1 MKGRSQGCSSMEAGQ
16 TCAHENREKEPFL
29 SAVLYPSPDGAGAGA
44 SEARVTGGRGGE
56 GRSLSSPQM
65 GPPVPVLRVGPRK
78 GWHGG
83 HLEAP
88 SFSRAPKAWLHPST
102 GTSAGGLLNISGL
115 MGIPFPD
122 LPQNGPW
129 TNYFVTLEMVP
140 SGPPTTSL
148 RSCGTLPPKTK
159 PNEQKHRIT
168 P

>member
-1 MKGRSQGCSSMEAGQ
+1 MED
-16 TCAHENREKEPFL
+16 TWK
-29 SAVLYPSPDGAGAGA
+29 
-44 SEARVTGGRGGE
+44 
-56 GRSLSSPQM
+56 
-65 GPPVPVLRVGPRK
+65 PPVFPELQSLGCTPPQ
-78 GWHGG
+78 G
-83 HLEAP
+83 LQ
-88 SFSRAPKAWLHPST
+88 
-102 GTSAGGLLNISGL
+102 GGLLNISGL

-148 RSCGTLPPKTK
+148 KSCGTLPPKTK

>member
-1 MKGRSQGCSSMEAGQ
+1 MEAGQ
-16 TCAHENREKEPFL
+16 TCAHENRERKGPFL

-88 SFSRAPKAWLHPST
+88 SFSRAPKSWLHPST
-102 GTSAGGLLNISGL
+102 GTAGGVAEHQWVNGY
-115 MGIPFPD
+115 P
-122 LPQNGPW
+122 LP
-129 TNYFVTLEMVP
+129 
-140 SGPPTTSL
+140 
-148 RSCGTLPPKTK
+148 
-159 PNEQKHRIT
+159 
-168 P
+168 